1 MFLVVLC
8 VNVEK
13 ISNFRCRKVL
23 LCILFEGQKLCSYN
37 ALLIR

>member
-13 ISNFRCRKVL
+13 IGTFRCSQSFTVYFVEDKNSVVIMH
-23 LCILFEGQKLCSYN
+23 C
-37 ALLIR
+37 